1 MKNQAVLEVSFEL
14 FLRPFVQA
22 IKCITFAGL
31 NDRLALAFTHA
42 GPKLGHTILLSLLL
56 RAPMSN
62 AIVTTQ
68 SNFETE
74 VMEAS
79 MTTPVLVDFWAPW
92 CGPCRTLMPTLERVV
107 DSHNGALKLAKVNT
121 DDEPALSQMFG
132 IRSLPTVVLFKDGKP
147 VDGFMGAQPEGAIR
161 AFLAKHLTAEL
172 AEPEI
177 VAEDEADA
185 VIAPDLEER
194 ILQAQEKMT
203 AEPEKEEHKVA
214 LADLLAQTGDADSAR
229 ELLAGLTALADSDAA
244 KRVQMRLTFL
254 DIAERAPSAIDL
266 QDAIAKDSKNLT
278 ARHQLGARFLNAGQ
292 TTAALDQFL
301 TILRTDRKFESDLGR
316 RSMLDAFQ
324 VIDDAEVIADYRR
337 KLSTAVLA

>member
-1 MKNQAVLEVSFEL
+1 
-14 FLRPFVQA
+14 
-22 IKCITFAGL
+22 
-31 NDRLALAFTHA
+31 
-42 GPKLGHTILLSLLL
+42 
-56 RAPMSN
+56 MSN
-62 AIVTTQ
+62 AVITTQ

-161 AFLAKHLTAEL
+161 AFLAKHLTAKAEL
-172 AEPEI
+172 A
-177 VAEDEADA
+177 AENAPDADAADA

-194 ILQAQEKMT
+194 ILLLQEKMT
-203 AEPEKEEHKVA
+203 AEPEKEEHKLE
-214 LADLLAQTGDADSAR
+214 LADLLAQAGDSDSAR
-229 ELLAGLTALADSDAA
+229 ELLAGLTTLAESDAA
-244 KRVQMRLTFL
+244 KRVQIRLAFL
-254 DIAERAPSAIDL
+254 EIAERAPSAIDL
-266 QDAIAKDSKNLT
+266 QDAIARDAKNLT

-292 TTAALDQFL
+292 PTAALDQFL
-301 TILRTDRKFESDLGR
+301 TILRTDRKFETDLGR
-316 RSMLDAFQ
+316 RSMLDAFR
-324 VIDDAEVIADYRR
+324 VIDDAEIIADYRR

>member
-1 MKNQAVLEVSFEL
+1 
-14 FLRPFVQA
+14 
-22 IKCITFAGL
+22 
-31 NDRLALAFTHA
+31 
-42 GPKLGHTILLSLLL
+42 
-56 RAPMSN
+56 MSN

-79 MTTPVLVDFWAPW
+79 LTTPVLVDFWAPW

-107 DSHNGALKLAKVNT
+107 DSHNGALKLAKINT
-121 DDEPALSQMFG
+121 DEEPALSQMFG

-161 AFLAKHLTAEL
+161 AFLAKHLTAEI
-172 AEPEI
+172 AAPEAAI
-177 VAEDEADA
+177 EEEADD

-194 ILQAQEKMT
+194 ILLLQEKMT
-203 AEPEKEEHKVA
+203 AEPEKEEHRVE

-229 ELLAGLTALADSDAA
+229 ELLDGLRVLADGDAA
-244 KRVQMRLTFL
+244 KRVQIRLQFL
-254 DIAERAPSAIDL
+254 EIAERAPSAIEL
-266 QDAIAKDSKNLT
+266 QDAIAKDVGNLA

-301 TILRTDRKFESDLGR
+301 TILRTDRKFETDLGR
-316 RSMLDAFQ
+316 RSMLDAFR
-324 VIDDAEVIADYRR
+324 VIDDEQIVADYRR
-337 KLSTAVLA
+337 KLSTAVLS

>member
-1 MKNQAVLEVSFEL
+1 MPAVES
-14 FLRPFVQA
+14 PA
-22 IKCITFAGL
+22 
-31 NDRLALAFTHA
+31 
-42 GPKLGHTILLSLLL
+42 
-56 RAPMSN
+56 MSN

-79 MTTPVLVDFWAPW
+79 LTTPVLVDFWAPW

-121 DDEPALSQMFG
+121 DEEPALSQMFG

-161 AFLAKHLTAEL
+161 AFLAKHLTAEAVA
-172 AEPEI
+172 AEVAIEEE
-177 VAEDEADA
+177 AED

-194 ILQAQEKMT
+194 ILLAQEKMT
-203 AEPEKEEHKVA
+203 AEPEKEEHRIE
-214 LADLLAQTGDADSAR
+214 LADLIAQTGDAVSAR
-229 ELLAGLTALADSDAA
+229 ELLDGVKALADGDAA
-244 KRVQMRLTFL
+244 KRVQIRLQFL
-254 DIAERAPSAIDL
+254 DIAEQAPSAIEL
-266 QDAIAKDSKNLT
+266 QDALAKDGKNLA

-301 TILRTDRKFESDLGR
+301 TILRTDRKFEADLGR
-316 RSMLDAFQ
+316 RSMLDAFR
-324 VIDDAEVIADYRR
+324 VIDDAEIVADYRR

>member
-1 MKNQAVLEVSFEL
+1 
-14 FLRPFVQA
+14 
-22 IKCITFAGL
+22 
-31 NDRLALAFTHA
+31 
-42 GPKLGHTILLSLLL
+42 
-56 RAPMSN
+56 MSN

-79 MTTPVLVDFWAPW
+79 LTTPVLVDFWAPW

-121 DDEPALSQMFG
+121 DEEPALSQMFG

-161 AFLAKHLTAEL
+161 AFLAKHLTAEI
-172 AEPEI
+172 AAPE
-177 VAEDEADA
+177 VAAEDEAED

-194 ILQAQEKMT
+194 ILLAQEKIT
-203 AEPEKEEHKVA
+203 AEPEKEEHRIE
-214 LADLLAQTGDADSAR
+214 LADLIAQTGDAVSAR
-229 ELLAGLTALADSDAA
+229 ELLDGVKALADGDAA
-244 KRVQMRLTFL
+244 KRVQIRLQFL
-254 DIAERAPSAIDL
+254 EIAERAPSAIEL
-266 QDAIAKDSKNLT
+266 QDAIAKDVGNLA

-301 TILRTDRKFESDLGR
+301 TILRTDRKFEADLGR
-316 RSMLDAFQ
+316 RSMLDAFR
-324 VIDDAEVIADYRR
+324 VIDDAEIVADYRR
-337 KLSTAVLA
+337 KLSTAVLS